1 MAEELNIS
9 AKLARREGKKVSP
22 VLYWI
27 MRNVVARQQAGPM
40 NLKVIDNV
48 GVNTIKGPYL
58 LFSNHTSRC
67 DWEYIGMAMGGRNP
81 MNFVASNVEFHRA
94 HMHGIFDLMN
104 VIPKMNFVSDLGCIK
119 AIMRIV
125 KDGGSVMLFPE
136 GKSSISGTN
145 QPVMPGT
152 GSLVRKLGVP
162 VYTTTIRGGYMS
174 NTQWNIANRPGQVE
188 IYVNKLLTP
197 EEAKALSAEE
207 IERRVNEAIYNDDF
221 EWNKTK
227 RIRYKGN
234 DTVAVKLEEHLY
246 LCPKC
251 GAECQTIGEG
261 NTFRCKACGNGMT
274 IDEYYDLHPFDDS
287 CVIPKSLRVWYELQR
302 RAVYRE
308 IKNNPDFLL
317 EDHVI
322 IGHQPDDHYVDK
334 TVTSE
339 PIGDGML
346 RLTRE
351 GLSFEG
357 TVNGEPF
364 TLFSSASN
372 TMSMV
377 FETDSSNFGGFFG
390 GKYYEFKPD
399 RKSCTKWQI
408 AVEEVHRAAGGR
420 WQNTLPEQQWIYEE
434 DKPDDKEKYY
444 L

>member
-1 MAEELNIS
+1 MAELNIS
-9 AKLARREGKKVSP
+9 QKLARKQGKKINPFVFW
-22 VLYWI
+22 V
-27 MRNVVARQQAGPM
+27 MRNTVGLQQALPM
-40 NLKVIDNV
+40 HPTVIDNV
-48 GVNTIKGPYL
+48 GFKKVKGQFL
-58 LFSNHTSRC
+58 LMSNHTSRC
-67 DWEYIGMAMGGRNP
+67 DWQYIGMAVGGHKP
-81 MNFVASNVEFHRA
+81 MNFIVSNVEFHRA
-94 HMHGIFDLMN
+94 HMHGIFDL
-104 VIPKMNFVSDLGCIK
+104 VRTIPKMNFVNDFHCIK
-119 AIMRIV
+119 EVLQIV
-125 KDGGSVMLFPE
+125 KDGGSIAFFPE

-152 GSLVRKLGVP
+152 GDLVKKLNLP

-174 NTQWNIANRPGQVE
+174 NTQWNIANRPGKVE
-188 IYVNKLLTP
+188 VYLNQLLTP
-197 EEAKALSAEE
+197 EQTQELSSEE
-207 IERRVNEAIYNDDF
+207 IERRINEMIYNDDF
-221 EWNKTK
+221 EWNKTARVK
-227 RIRYKGN
+227 FSGN
-234 DTVAVKLEEHLY
+234 DTVAEKLEEHLY

-251 GAECQTIGEG
+251 GQECTTLGKG
-261 NTFRCKACGNGMT
+261 NKFVCTSCGNGMT
-274 IDEYYDLHPFDDS
+274 IDEYYDLHPLDDS
-287 CVIPKSLRVWYELQR
+287 CVIPKNLRIWYELQR

-334 TVTSE
+334 HVTSE

-351 GLSFEG
+351 GLSFKG

-364 TLFSSASN
+364 ELFSSATN
-372 TMSMV
+372 TLSMV
-377 FETDSSNFGGFFG
+377 FETDSSNFGGFFK

-420 WQNTLPEQQWIYEE
+420 WQNVLPQQQWIYED
-434 DKPDDKEKYY
+434 DKPTDKENYY